1 MREIIFRGKRV
12 DNGEWV
18 YGQLISKKCVRDNG
32 MPDRYFDWVECN
44 YSYIYEDN
52 IENNIEEYPTKFVEV
67 IPETIGQF
75 TGLYDKD
82 KKPIYEG
89 DIIDIHQTING
100 YNQFVIEYKD
110 YGFGAKY
117 YNQKENKAIRWYEY
131 DLDELFDVNE
141 SEKEIEVIGNIHDK
155 ERE

>member
-1 MREIIFRGKRV
+1 MKEIIFRGKRV

-18 YGQLISKKCVRDNG
+18 YGGYMKNKNGVYITNTDNFHLNKS
-32 MPDRYFDWVECN
+32 YKN
-44 YSYIYEDN
+44 YLV
-52 IENNIEEYPTKFVEV
+52 T
-67 IPETIGQF
+67 PETIGQF

-82 KKPIYEG
+82 KNPIYEG
-89 DIIDIHQTING
+89 DIIDIHQTVYG

-110 YGFGAKY
+110 YGFGVKY

-141 SEKEIEVIGNIHDK
+141 SEKELEVIGNIHDK